1 MNQFPKTKLF
11 RLSFTLSFAMSMMVV
26 FFFLASGRVQGIV
39 VVRFLGAFIFLFL
52 ANLFNIFLF
61 ERINKFETTKLRKLF
76 LLILS
81 YIGALIAWV
90 ISWYASRFFAHQLI
104 HSNEIDKVTKF
115 SIVALSVFCS
125 DVVVLLIQRLVI
137 SQYNESRKEIENLS
151 LKANLADA
159 SNLLLRQQLQPH
171 FLFNALATMKSL
183 YKYDAKLGEEYLV
196 HLASFLRESLVH
208 KTSHTVLVQDELEC
222 CNHYIKMQEIRFGSA
237 MNYKVQVSKNTCETK
252 RLPYFSLQPLIEN
265 AFKHNDFTE
274 EKPISLEIFEE
285 GNYIVVRN
293 TMRIRLQVPESTGNG
308 LSNLSERYKLLNEAP
323 IQILTN
329 DGRFDV
335 RLKLLD

>member
-1 MNQFPKTKLF
+1 
-11 RLSFTLSFAMSMMVV
+11 MMV
-26 FFFLASGRVQGIV
+26 FFFWASGKVQGVIIY
-39 VVRFLGAFIFLFL
+39 RFVGAFIFFLFT
-52 ANLFNIFLF
+52 NWFNILLF
-61 ERINKFETTKLRKLF
+61 ERTNQFKTKKSRKLLF
-76 LLILS
+76 LLVS
-81 YIGALIAWV
+81 YIGTLISWA
-90 ISWYASRFFAHQLI
+90 ISWYVSRFLAHTFI
-104 HSNEIDKVTKF
+104 HNYEIDKVTKF
-115 SIVALSVFCS
+115 PIVALSVFCS
-125 DVVVLLIQRLVI
+125 DIVVLLIQRLVI

-208 KTSHTVLVQDELEC
+208 KTSHTVLVQDELEF

-237 MNYKVQVSKNTCETK
+237 MNYKVNISKNTCEAK
-252 RLPYFSLQPLIEN
+252 RLLYFSLQPLIEN